1 MKKIVAVCGITC
13 TECPAFIA
21 TQENDDSKR
30 RQVAEE
36 WSKAYNNEIK
46 PEQINC
52 NGCLP
57 GLGIHQQL
65 HICEIRKCGI
75 EREVQNCAH
84 CIDYKCERLSRFLE
98 NVPDAER
105 TLEETHKHVQK

>member
-1 MKKIVAVCGITC
+1 MKKIAAVCGIIC

-21 TQENDDSKR
+21 TQQDDDSKR

-65 HICEIRKCGI
+65 HVCEIRKCGI
-75 EREVQNCAH
+75 DRKVQNCAH
-84 CIDYKCERLSRFLE
+84 CIDYKCGRLSRFLE

-105 TLEETHKHVQK
+105 ALEEIHKQLPK

>member
-1 MKKIVAVCGITC
+1 MRKMIAFCGITC

-21 TQENDDSKR
+21 TQEDDDSKR
-30 RQVAEE
+30 KQVAEE

-57 GLGIHQQL
+57 GQGIHQQL

-75 EREVQNCAH
+75 QRQVQNCAH
-84 CIDYKCERLSRFLE
+84 CVDYKCEKLAKFLE
-98 NVPDAER
+98 NIPEANN
-105 TLEETHKHVQK
+105 TLEKLHNEL